1 MIKKF
6 ENLMK
11 KLEIMKSHNFLIT
24 APMELS
30 NQCLS
35 SFDALV
41 TPFVPCSRVFAM
53 LSNRFA
59 ELTMWL
65 PLSALFISTYP
76 FTPLLLTIRTSV
88 ADEQCMAVFI
98 VPRGCRKLLAGLQYI
113 ALETAL
119 SVASMASSA

>member
-1 MIKKF
+1 MF
-6 ENLMK
+6 WYTRDG
-11 KLEIMKSHNFLIT
+11 H
-24 APMELS
+24 P
-30 NQCLS
+30 CLS

-41 TPFVPCSRVFAM
+41 TSSVPCVGVFAV
-53 LSNRFA
+53 LSNCFA

-76 FTPLLLTIRTSV
+76 FTALSLTIRTIF
-88 ADEQCMAVFI
+88 ADEQGMAVFV

-119 SVASMASSA
+119 SVAIMASSA

>member
-1 MIKKF
+1 
-6 ENLMK
+6 
-11 KLEIMKSHNFLIT
+11 
-24 APMELS
+24 
-30 NQCLS
+30 
-35 SFDALV
+35 
-41 TPFVPCSRVFAM
+41 M

-65 PLSALFISTYP
+65 PLSALVIRTYP
-76 FTPLLLTIRTSV
+76 YTPLLSLTTRTSV

>member
-1 MIKKF
+1 
-6 ENLMK
+6 MK
-11 KLEIMKSHNFLIT
+11 NMKSQNFLIT
-24 APMELS
+24 TPMGLS

-41 TPFVPCSRVFAM
+41 TPFVLCLRVFAM

-76 FTPLLLTIRTSV
+76 FTALSLTIRISV

-98 VPRGCRKLLAGLQYI
+98 APGGCRKLFPGLQYF

>member
-1 MIKKF
+1 
-6 ENLMK
+6 MK
-11 KLEIMKSHNFLIT
+11 NEIRKAYNFLIT
-24 APMELS
+24 TPMELS

-41 TPFVPCSRVFAM
+41 TPVVPCLRVFAM

-59 ELTMWL
+59 ELTLWL
-65 PLSALFISTYP
+65 PLSALVINTCP
-76 FTPLLLTIRTSV
+76 FTALSLTIRTSV

-113 ALETAL
+113 ASEPAL